1 VLYELREYT
10 VVPGK
15 LPALIKRFTDHTLRL
30 FEKNGI
36 DVVFISHTEFGEN
49 SIGEVVYVVR
59 WQSYQQLEEAWS
71 RFLADPEW
79 VQVKKDSERDG
90 PLNSAVRR
98 RLLNTRPFGVGGD
111 G

>member
-1 VLYELREYT
+1 MLYELREYT

-15 LPALIKRFTDHTLRL
+15 LPALVQRFNNHTLAL
-30 FEKNGI
+30 FKKHDI
-36 DVVFISHTEFGEN
+36 DVVFISQPELGEN

-59 WQSYQQLEEAWS
+59 WDSYQQLQDGWS

-79 VQVKKDSERDG
+79 QRVKSQSEQDG

-98 RLLNTRPFGVGGD
+98 RLLNGLPFD
-111 G
+111 GR